1 MNVADRV
8 MGDVVVVVDVVCV
21 VCVCKAY
28 TDFFFWWIAFINKY
42 NIIKKVF

>member
-8 MGDVVVVVDVVCV
+8 MGDVVVVVVVDVVCV

-28 TDFFFWWIAFINKY
+28 TDFFFGG
-42 NIIKKVF
+42 